1 MEKKIRVNW
10 RNSRLRFWFRVNYDI
25 AIIPKAYYA
34 HLFCLRPCFGWFILA
49 VMPLPEKIGRY
60 EVKSELGRGGMATVY
75 RAYDPNSGREVAIK
89 VLPREM
95 LHDPQ
100 FRSRFER
107 EIKLIA
113 SLEHPAIVPIYDAG
127 EVNEQPYFVMR
138 FMNGGS
144 LSDVIEKGPISIED
158 TAKIVERIAQG
169 LAYAHRKGVIHRDL
183 KPDNILF
190 DETGEPFISDFGV
203 AKLTE
208 STSNLTGSGV
218 IGTPA
223 YMSPEQ
229 AQGTEIDLRSDVYGL
244 GVIVYQMLTGHQPYS
259 ADTPMGVVVKHIT
272 DPVPEI
278 LKVLPNLKSEV
289 DSVIKA
295 AMAKDREQRF
305 ANTIELAKALNT
317 VAFGNTG
324 NLTFST
330 NSGIASRLGAP
341 AAKPASRGLNTGLIV
356 AGVVLLVAIIGF
368 FLLRNQLLAP
378 DAASTVPAAE
388 GTESPETP
396 DLVTVV
402 ITATLQ
408 PTATGPAY
416 APACSADVTFP
427 VSTVK
432 ETDNRCEQK
441 RPYAF
446 AEMEENADFTVLNT
460 DGSKCRKEAVKN
472 GEKIIS
478 CTGPSFAVVQLEVCL
493 PLELSEQELSQ
504 CSVDST
510 FNAENACCVAIPREE
525 AGCKVIE
532 IHLKGCGG

>member
-1 MEKKIRVNW
+1 
-10 RNSRLRFWFRVNYDI
+10 
-25 AIIPKAYYA
+25 
-34 HLFCLRPCFGWFILA
+34 
-49 VMPLPEKIGRY
+49 MPLPEKIGRY

-113 SLEHPAIVPIYDAG
+113 SLEHPSIVPIYDAG

-158 TAKIVERIAQG
+158 TARTIERVAQG

-229 AQGTEIDLRSDVYGL
+229 AQGIEIDLRSDVYGL

-278 LKVLPNLKSEV
+278 LKVLPNLKPEV
-289 DSVIKA
+289 DSVIKT
-295 AMAKDREQRF
+295 AMAKDKEQRF
-305 ANTIELAKALNT
+305 ANTIDLAKALNT
-317 VAFGNTG
+317 VAFGNAG

-341 AAKPASRGLNTGLIV
+341 TKPASRGLNTGLIV
-356 AGVVLLVAIIGF
+356 AGVVLLVAVIGF
-368 FLLRNQLLAP
+368 LLLRNQLLAP
-378 DAASTVPAAE
+378 EVSA
-388 GTESPETP
+388 TEPVTSETQVDQP
-396 DLVTVV
+396 SGLVTVV
-402 ITATLQ
+402 VTATLE

-416 APACSADVTFP
+416 ASACSADVAFP
-427 VSTVK
+427 LSIAK
-432 ETDNRCEQK
+432 ETDNFCIQK
-441 RPYAF
+441 VPYAY
-446 AEMEENADFTVLNT
+446 AAMEENAAFTVLNT
-460 DGSKCRKEAVKN
+460 DGSECRQEAVKN
-472 GEKIIS
+472 GEKVIS
-478 CTGPSFAVVQLEVCL
+478 CHGPSFAVIQLQVCL
-493 PLELSEQELSQ
+493 PPELTEQDIAQ
-504 CSVDST
+504 CSADST
-510 FNAENACCVAIPREE
+510 FNAENACCVAIPKEE
-525 AGCKVIE
+525 AGCKVME
-532 IHLKGCGG
+532 IQLKGCGG